1 MSRARMTRRTKR
13 MALPVQKAAERLQ
26 AAALLVATGLA
37 GVFMSPSLAASSAV
51 AAPAQAQTSGF
62 AEAVALYQAG
72 RYAEALQVARA
83 LALKGNAE
91 AQAMMGVLLEHGRG
105 TKKNLE
111 EAASWYEKA
120 ARSGHVGA
128 MFALAMMHLNGRL
141 GRKDLGAA
149 IRWAKQAAEKGHAAA
164 AYNLGLIYSGVGGL
178 KPDWKEAA
186 RWFHRAA
193 ERGYPAAQYNLGVL
207 YATGRGVEKDPITA
221 AEWFKQA
228 ALGGLPEAALEYGV
242 LVFRGEGVVKSE
254 RIGAQW
260 LAMAARSGNAKAM
273 VRLARL
279 YATGRGVERKPVE
292 AAKWYLLARRQ
303 GEKDTFLDLYL
314 KRLKP
319 TQLKEA
325 ERLARAFRPTKMRR
339 ASSSTKGSLRV
350 DTRRLRLRMLKQRNG
365 RTGIGSGR
373 ERSRKAPEDSARKS
387 RTDGRG

>member
-1 MSRARMTRRTKR
+1 MSSMRRKGR
-13 MALPVQKAAERLQ
+13 FEMQASRPFREAAGR
-26 AAALLVATGLA
+26 LLVAA
-37 GVFMSPSLAASSAV
+37 CLAAGGLTAPAV
-51 AAPAQAQTSGF
+51 LSEPPPVAMAAPAQAQTPGF

-72 RYAEALQVARA
+72 RYAEALQVARE

-105 TKKNLE
+105 TKKNLQ

-128 MFALAMMHLNGRL
+128 MFALAMMHLDGRL
-141 GRKDLGAA
+141 GKKDLGAA
-149 IRWAKQAAEKGHAAA
+149 IRWAKKAAEKGHAAA

-193 ERGYPAAQYNLGVL
+193 ERGYAAAQYNLGVL

-242 LVFRGEGVVKSE
+242 LVFRGEGVVKDE

-260 LAMAARSGNAKAM
+260 LKMAARSGNSKAM
-273 VRLARL
+273 VRVARL

-292 AAKWYLLARRQ
+292 AAKWYLLARQR

-319 TQLKEA
+319 EQLKEA
-325 ERLARAFRPTKMRR
+325 EKLAKAFRPTKMRR
-339 ASSSTKGSLRV
+339 VASSTKGSLRL
-350 DTRRLRLRMLKQRNG
+350 DTRRLRLRALKQRNG
-365 RTGIGSGR
+365 LGKGG
-373 ERSRKAPEDSARKS
+373 KS
-387 RTDGRG
+387 RTAPKNATKGGGKGGKG